1 MSEQKRSAEEQIAD
15 EADRKARNPTAA
27 RQKISEGQTAPEF
40 HQNREKPEGRATS
53 ARGRAED
60 EKMRAARLKE
70 LEEMAADLL
79 ATARKLLPGQD
90 RHNALQEIARF
101 RARIIGLHRQ
111 ALRSAH
117 RKQKSKKS

>member
-27 RQKISEGQTAPEF
+27 RQKISEGQAAPEF
-40 HQNREKPEGRATS
+40 QQNHERLKAERL

-60 EKMRAARLKE
+60 KKMRAARLKE
-70 LEEMAADLL
+70 LEECGGSPRDRTQASTRTEPPQRASGDREISCADNWF
-79 ATARKLLPGQD
+79 AD
-90 RHNALQEIARF
+90 
-101 RARIIGLHRQ
+101 
-111 ALRSAH
+111 LRSAY